1 MSAVDAV
8 RVAVVAH
15 RKKTFGGG
23 LAELRRELE
32 RAGVETVD
40 WREVP
45 KSKKAP
51 KQVRQAV
58 DAGANLIFVWG
69 GDGMVQRC
77 IDALAG
83 SGAQD
88 VTVAILPA
96 GTGNLF
102 ASALRI
108 PRDVRAAVDIGLR
121 GGRRQYDL
129 GRIDGEHFAV
139 MAGAGFDAEL
149 FEDADRGMKRRAGR
163 FAYWRTALRHVGD
176 APVHT
181 IVHLDDEPW
190 FEGPATC
197 LLMGNIGTISG
208 GIKAFDDA
216 SPFDGR
222 LEVGVTTARG
232 ALQWA
237 RTIGTMATGRT
248 DRSRF
253 VKIGSASRVYAE
265 FAEPVLLELDGGARK
280 RVKRLE
286 AEAVPAA
293 VTLAVPAPK

>member
-1 MSAVDAV
+1 MK
-8 RVAVVAH
+8 VAVVAH
-15 RKKTFGGG
+15 RRKVLGGG
-23 LAELRRELE
+23 LGELRRRLE
-32 RAGVETVD
+32 QAGAGEVD

-51 KQVRQAV
+51 KQVRKAV
-58 DAGANLIFVWG
+58 EAGADLLFVWG

-77 IDALAG
+77 VDTVAG
-83 SGAQD
+83 TG
-88 VTVAILPA
+88 VTVAIVPA
-96 GTGNLF
+96 GTANLF

-108 PRDVRAAVDIGLR
+108 PRDIRAAVEIGLR
-121 GGRRQYDL
+121 GERVRYDL
-129 GRIDGEHFAV
+129 GKIDGEHFAV
-139 MAGAGFDAEL
+139 MAGAGFDAAMI
-149 FEDADRGMKRRAGR
+149 EDADRRMKKRSGR
-163 FAYWRTALRHVGD
+163 FAYVRTALRHVRD
-176 APVHT
+176 EPVHT
-181 IVHLDDEPW
+181 IVHLDDELW
-190 FEGPATC
+190 FEGPSTC
-197 LLMGNIGTISG
+197 LLLGNIGTISG

-222 LEVGVTTARG
+222 LEVGVATARG

-237 RTIGTMATGRT
+237 RTVAAMATGRT

-253 VKIGSASRVYAE
+253 VRMGSARRVYAE

-293 VTLAVPAPK
+293 VTVAVPRR

>member
-1 MSAVDAV
+1 MK
-8 RVAVVAH
+8 VAVVAH
-15 RKKTFGGG
+15 RKKTFGAG
-23 LAELRRELE
+23 LAGLRTELE
-32 RAGVETVD
+32 RAGAGKVD

-51 KQVRQAV
+51 KQVRKAV
-58 DAGANLIFVWG
+58 DAGADLIFVWG

-77 IDALAG
+77 VDTLAAA
-83 SGAQD
+83 GATG
-88 VTVAILPA
+88 VTLAILPA
-96 GTGNLF
+96 GTANLF

-108 PRDVRAAVDIGLR
+108 PRDIRAAVQIGLE
-121 GGRRQYDL
+121 GERRRYDL
-129 GRIDGEHFAV
+129 GKVDGEHFAV
-139 MAGAGFDAEL
+139 MAGAGFDAAMI
-149 FEDADRGMKRRAGR
+149 EDADRGMKRRAGR
-163 FAYWRTALRHVGD
+163 LAYWRTALRHVGD

-253 VKIGSASRVYAE
+253 VKMGSASRVYAE

-286 AEAVPAA
+286 AEAVAAA
-293 VTLAVPAPK
+293 VTIAVPAGT

>member
-1 MSAVDAV
+1 
-8 RVAVVAH
+8 VVAH
-15 RKKTFGGG
+15 RKKTLGGG
-23 LAELRRELE
+23 LDELRRALH
-32 RAGVETVD
+32 RAGVDEHQVD
-40 WREVP
+40 WHEVP

-51 KQVRQAV
+51 KQVLQAV
-58 DAGANLIFVWG
+58 DNGADLLFVWG

-77 IDALAG
+77 ADAVVGREVTLAI
-83 SGAQD
+83 
-88 VTVAILPA
+88 VPA

-102 ASALRI
+102 ATSLGV
-108 PRDVRAAVDIGLR
+108 PRDIAAAVEIGLH
-121 GGRRQYDL
+121 GERRKYDL
-129 GRIDGEHFAV
+129 GKIDGEHFTV

-149 FEDADRGMKRRAGR
+149 FADADRRLKRRAGR
-163 FAYWRTALRHVGD
+163 FAYWHTALRHVGD

-190 FEGPATC
+190 FEGPSTC

-216 SPFDGR
+216 DPFDGC
-222 LEVGVTTARG
+222 LEVGVTTAHG

-237 RTIGTMATGRT
+237 RTVATMATGRT

-253 VKIGSASRVYAE
+253 VRMGRARRVYAE

-280 RVKRLE
+280 RVKRIE
-286 AEAVPAA
+286 AEAVPGA
-293 VTLAVPAPK
+293 VTFAVPASGAARRT